1 MNIDF
6 KRYNMNIGVL
16 LFTDFETLDVFGPV
30 EVFGVLKNQY
40 QIFFYSEFG
49 GIVKNAHGVAIESLP
64 LSNII
69 GGTDIFLIPG
79 GYGTRKEVDNHK
91 LIDSIKKISEVSKY
105 VLTVCTGSALL
116 AKTGL
121 LDNKNAT
128 SNKRSFDWVKSQGQN
143 VHWIKKARWVVDGKY
158 YTSSGVS
165 AGIDMA
171 LGFLKDIH
179 GQDFAKNV
187 AFQIEYTWQE
197 DKDFD
202 NFSEQ

>member
-1 MNIDF
+1 MNV
-6 KRYNMNIGVL
+6 GVL
-16 LFTDFETLDVFGPV
+16 LFNDFETLDVFGPV
-30 EVFGVLKNQY
+30 EVFGVLKNHY

-49 GIVKNAHGVAIESLP
+49 GIVKNYHGVAIESLP

-69 GGTDIFLIPG
+69 NGTDIFLIPG
-79 GYGTRKEVDNHK
+79 GFGTRKEVDNQK
-91 LIDSIKKISEVSKY
+91 LIDGIKQISEASKY

-128 SNKRSFDWVKSQGQN
+128 SNKKSFDWVKSHGQN
-143 VHWIKKARWVVDGKY
+143 VKWIRKARWAVDGKY

-171 LGFLKDIH
+171 FGFLKDMH
-179 GQDFAKNV
+179 GQEFARKT
-187 AFQIEYTWQE
+187 AFQIEYNWQE

-202 NFSEQ
+202 NFSGQ